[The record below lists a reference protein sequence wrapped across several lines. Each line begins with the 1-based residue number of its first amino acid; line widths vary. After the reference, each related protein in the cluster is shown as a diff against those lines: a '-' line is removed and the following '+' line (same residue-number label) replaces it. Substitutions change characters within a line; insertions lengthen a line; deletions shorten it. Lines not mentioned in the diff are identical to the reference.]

1 MILTLKIITFIFL
14 LNLSS
19 SSFAAAE
26 KIKSKSKDIIEK
38 LTKKSLKKDELLSF
52 IADNVIM
59 INEVNGEE
67 SIVYYFED
75 NYYKRY
81 KDLKLISEDKWTI
94 TKLDHLRIFR
104 EKEKSIWKIQI
115 EKGNYINIKNENN
128 LIGNL
133 NEFSYEDKTNY
144 YIKLEEKKFNDSKS
158 N

>member
-94 TKLDHLRIFR
+94 TKLGHLRIFR

>member
-67 SIVYYFED
+67 SIVYYFEN

-94 TKLDHLRIFR
+94 TKLGHLRIFR
-104 EKEKSIWKIQI
+104 GKEKSIWKIQI